1 MAGQVARPG
10 GVVSEKDERIRV
22 LVVDDHEVVHWGFR
36 LLLDRQPWV
45 ERCDGATDR
54 GKAVEVAANVR
65 PGVALV
71 DLMLGPESGAELCED
86 IRIVSP
92 GTKVLLISGAG
103 RISPAV
109 ARAAGASGFVTKD
122 WSAADVVKAVRMV
135 ALGSQVFSDENG
147 EGESAGLT
155 DRELEVLGLVATG
168 ATNREIADQL
178 FLSPHTVKEHTSS
191 IYRKLGVR
199 NRAEAVN
206 SAQGQ
211 GLLP

>member
-1 MAGQVARPG
+1 MNDA
-10 GVVSEKDERIRV
+10 EERIRV

-36 LLLDRQPWV
+36 VLLERQSWV

-54 GKAVEVAANVR
+54 QKAVEVAAGLR
-65 PGVALV
+65 PDVALV

-135 ALGSQVFSDENG
+135 ALGSQVFSDEDELG
-147 EGESAGLT
+147 DSAGLS
-155 DRELEVLGLVATG
+155 DREQEVLGLIATG
-168 ATNREIADQL
+168 ATNREIAGRL
-178 FLSPHTVKEHTSS
+178 FLSPHTVKEHTSA

-199 NRAEAVN
+199 NRAEAVR
-206 SAQGQ
+206 SAQNQ